1 MSEQPQEDD
10 GVLDNLDEV
19 VDVVLGEGI
28 APEEP
33 ETPWERRQRILDSW
47 TAIILAIAAV
57 ATAWASFQASNWS
70 GEQSDLQAASS
81 ILRADSGRSQTA
93 ATQQT
98 IIDSQTWLEWVSAVA
113 AGQKAKADFLDN
125 RFSPSLK
132 VAQTEWLTG
141 VQLDAQGVP
150 VTIPPGTPLDLPSY
164 VVPEQVKADADA
176 TRAEELLAEANV
188 AAETSTQY
196 VLLAVLL
203 ALVLFFASVATK
215 FSGPKVQVLLT
226 TVSLVLLV
234 GCVVRLLVLTFSA

>member
-1 MSEQPQEDD
+1 MTQQADD
-10 GVLDNLDEV
+10 GEGVLDSIDEV

-28 APEEP
+28 APDEP
-33 ETPWERRQRILDSW
+33 ESPWERRQRILDSW
-47 TAIILAIAAV
+47 TAIILAVAAV
-57 ATAWASFQASNWS
+57 ATAWATFQASQWS
-70 GEQSDLQAASS
+70 GAQSDATSASA
-81 ILRADSGRSQTA
+81 ILRADAGRAQTA

-132 VAQTEWLTG
+132 AAQSAWLTG
-141 VQLDAQGVP
+141 VTIDAQGVP
-150 VTIPPGTPLDLPSY
+150 STIPAGTPFDLPSY

-176 TRAEELLAEANV
+176 AKAEDLLAEANTY
-188 AAETSTQY
+188 AERSTQF

-226 TVSLVLLV
+226 VLSLVLLMF
-234 GCVVRLLVLTFSA
+234 CVVRILLLDNLL